1 MKKSVIQIILM
12 FLASITLWSC
22 ASETDAYARLVSEWQ
37 GREIVFPDVMTD
49 VITGDTI
56 DLSDADFTI
65 LTYVDSTGCT
75 GCKMKLPIWKEF
87 FSSLDSIVGERDFN
101 AVIVVNAKYNRE
113 LAYLIQRDD
122 YPYQVVNDV
131 NDSLQKLNQFP
142 DDIMLRTFLLDRN
155 NHVVAI
161 GNPAYN
167 VGIAELYR
175 AIISGRKT
183 FNKGGTQMITVDD
196 SKKEIGEVR
205 LGEVLTVNY
214 SLENESMDTVFVRDV
229 ISSCHCTEA
238 IISDSVIPP
247 NDTLPIQIKFHED
260 SITGI
265 FRRNVY
271 IYYHGFENPT
281 VLEVSGSVIN

>member
-37 GREIVFPDVMTD
+37 GREIMFPDVMTD
-49 VITGDTI
+49 VVTGDTI

-87 FSSLDSIVGERDFN
+87 FGSLDSIAGERDFN
-101 AVIVVNAKYNRE
+101 AVFVANAKDNRE
-113 LAYLIQRDD
+113 LTYLIQRDD

-183 FNKGGTQMITVDD
+183 FNEGGTQMITVDD
-196 SKKEIGEVR
+196 SKKKSEK
-205 LGEVLTVNY
+205 
-214 SLENESMDTVFVRDV
+214 
-229 ISSCHCTEA
+229 
-238 IISDSVIPP
+238 SDWE
-247 NDTLPIQIKFHED
+247 KF
-260 SITGI
+260 
-265 FRRNVY
+265 
-271 IYYHGFENPT
+271 
-281 VLEVSGSVIN
+281 

>member
-1 MKKSVIQIILM
+1 
-12 FLASITLWSC
+12 
-22 ASETDAYARLVSEWQ
+22 
-37 GREIVFPDVMTD
+37 MT
-49 VITGDTI
+49 
-56 DLSDADFTI
+56 
-65 LTYVDSTGCT
+65 
-75 GCKMKLPIWKEF
+75 
-87 FSSLDSIVGERDFN
+87 
-101 AVIVVNAKYNRE
+101 
-113 LAYLIQRDD
+113 YLIQRDD
-122 YPYQVVNDV
+122 YPYQVVNV
-131 NDSLQKLNQFP
+131 VHDSLQKLNQFP

-183 FNKGGTQMITVDD
+183 FNKGGTQIITVDD